1 LRRRKTRTRP
11 LEVCAAALAA
21 LCLSGCGAGAKRA
34 APHPPKL
41 PRDVATSLAT
51 RSDAVAAALAAG
63 DGCRALSLARTL
75 QAETVGAI
83 NARRVPP
90 RLQEQLS
97 GSVNELVARVTC
109 VPPTPVIE
117 EHGEPQKPKQHGKHG
132 KKHGRGDE

>member
-1 LRRRKTRTRP
+1 MRRRKTRTRP
-11 LEVCAAALAA
+11 REVGAAALAA

-41 PRDVATSLAT
+41 PHAVATSLAA

-63 DGCRALSLARTL
+63 DACRALTLARRL
-75 QAETVGAI
+75 QADTVADI

-97 GSVNELVARVTC
+97 GSVNDLVARVTC
-109 VPPTPVIE
+109 VSPTPVIK
-117 EHGEPQKPKQHGKHG
+117 EHGERRKQKHHGKHG
-132 KKHGRGDE
+132 KKHDKGDE